1 MTDSDLWPRCLQYL
15 ETVMHILRDCEV
27 AIELWER
34 IVKQDIWH
42 RFASVGLLQWLK
54 FNMETTDGG
63 KEDWHWPI
71 VFS

>member
-1 MTDSDLWPRCLQYL
+1 
-15 ETVMHILRDCEV
+15 MHILRDCEV